1 MKKILFI
8 AALFLFVGCAG
19 EGKAEKDV
27 EAAQMEVVELEQP
40 LVDTLPVDAMTAE
53 KSAHYKNH
61 KMKHS
66 HPSPKNK

>member
-27 EAAQMEVVELEQP
+27 EAVELEQP
-40 LVDTLPVDAMTAE
+40 LVDTLPVDALTAE
-53 KSAHYKNH
+53 KSPHYKNH

>member
-8 AALFLFVGCAG
+8 AALSLFVGCAG
-19 EGKAEKDV
+19 ESRAEKDV
-27 EAAQMEVVELEQP
+27 EAVELEQP
-40 LVDTLPVDAMTAE
+40 LVDTLPIDAMTAE